1 MVPLQNAIFQLCIPP
16 IDGNGTTPT
25 ATSFDTAQ
33 LSNGLGPATTVLAL
47 IPIGNIAANITEC
60 IIEEASNSGFTT
72 NVATVVTF
80 TNPTAA
86 LSDNTMLGATINMGG
101 NRQRYLRA
109 KITCGASATLVC
121 AIFISLPTGI
131 SPSTASLRG
140 LAQFQTV

>member
-1 MVPLQNAIFQLCIPP
+1 MVPLQNAIFGLCIPP

-25 ATSFDTAQ
+25 ATVFDTAQ
-33 LSNGLGPATTVLAL
+33 LTNGLGPATTVLAL
-47 IPIGNIAANITEC
+47 IAIGNIAGNITTC
-60 IIEEASNSGFTT
+60 IIEESADSGFSSP
-72 NVATVVTF
+72 ATVVTF

-86 LSDNTMLGATINMGG
+86 GSDNTMIGATINMGG

-121 AIFISLPTGI
+121 AIFVSLPTGI
-131 SPSTASLRG
+131 TPSTAALRG